1 MAVTPDGGLR
11 MTVLIT
17 EFPFGVRLLNFAAS
31 DAGDDDTVAGDT
43 TRPKI
48 FAGAATLGSANAA
61 SIATIKKPT
70 NLRIPFIAYLPRNIS
85 RHTNPNC
92 GE

>member
-1 MAVTPDGGLR
+1 

-31 DAGDDDTVAGDT
+31 DAGDDETVAGDI

-48 FAGAATLGSANAA
+48 FAGAATLGNANAA

-70 NLRIPFIAYLPRNIS
+70 NLRMPFIVNLPRNIS